1 MQGRRVV
8 GAQRGGN
15 AALRIP
21 GIALGR
27 PGLGQDE
34 DTAGGEADCCAQS
47 CDAAAN
53 DDEIDLRQNLVLP
66 VNVILEFT
74 EPSMSSP
81 SPPPCRFLGRTCS
94 VP

>member
-34 DTAGGEADCCAQS
+34 DAAGGEADCCAQS

-74 EPSMSSP
+74 ESA
-81 SPPPCRFLGRTCS
+81 
-94 VP
+94 

>member
-1 MQGRRVV
+1 MQRRRVV
-8 GAQRGGN
+8 FAERRRD
-15 AALRIP
+15 AALRVS
-21 GIALGR
+21 GVALGR

-34 DTAGGEADCCAQS
+34 DAAGGEADCCAQS

-74 EPSMSSP
+74 ESA
-81 SPPPCRFLGRTCS
+81 
-94 VP
+94 